1 MEPQRSQR
9 GIAATKI
16 QTPDLRLQTEKR
28 TTEDTESSTQRV
40 LKSWEKEE
48 QKFFLNRNSRYGTLV
63 VQRKTLRPPKELIV
77 KSRLRTSDFLLRVRC
92 CLRSGI
98 LRSEE

>member
-28 TTEDTESSTQRV
+28 TTEDTESSTQRAQRF
-40 LKSWEKEE
+40 LKSWEKEK
-48 QKFFLNRNSRYGTLV
+48 QKFFPNRNSRYGT
-63 VQRKTLRPPKELIV
+63 
-77 KSRLRTSDFLLRVRC
+77 
-92 CLRSGI
+92 
-98 LRSEE
+98 